1 VSSEGTVVITTS
13 YPKSAG
19 DAEGHFVA
27 AEVRRLC
34 ERGPVTVLAPGLN
47 RPSLWGERVVS
58 LDGGQAFG
66 FPGAV
71 ERLRRRPWRALEATQ
86 FCWSATRWLKRAAPS
101 RVVAHFLLP
110 CGFPIATRG
119 LAGGAE
125 LEVVVHGSDARL
137 FTRLPAG
144 HGLIGAELVRAN
156 ALLRFV
162 STELYELV
170 LGSLPVS
177 QRARLEPHASV
188 APAALDVARVPAR
201 ARARELLGIA
211 PDEKIAVVVARLI
224 AGKRVEVALESC
236 ARVERLRTF
245 VIGDGPELEHLRE
258 RFAGA
263 GISFVGHVER
273 PLALTYI
280 SAADALVSASL
291 SEGAPTVVREAREL
305 GTDVVCLEAGDVRR
319 WAESDPGL
327 FVVPSLD
334 CLAAVL
340 DSAG

>member
-1 VSSEGTVVITTS
+1 VNSEGTVVVTTS
-13 YPKSAG
+13 YPKRAG

-47 RPSLWGERVVS
+47 RPSWWGERVVS

-71 ERLRRRPWRALEATQ
+71 ERLRRRPWRALQAAR
-86 FCWSATRWLKRAAPS
+86 FCWSATRWLQRAAPS
-101 RVVAHFLLP
+101 RVVAHFFLP

-119 LAGGAE
+119 LPRGAE

-137 FTRLPAG
+137 FARLPAG

-156 ALLRFV
+156 AQLRFV
-162 STELYELV
+162 STELHELV
-170 LGSLPVS
+170 LGSLPET
-177 QRARLEPHASV
+177 QRARLEQRARV
-188 APAALDVARVPAR
+188 TPAALDITGVPPR
-201 ARARELLGIA
+201 AAARELLGVA
-211 PDEKIAVVVARLI
+211 PEGTVAVIVARLI
-224 AGKRVEVALESC
+224 AGKRVEVALEAC
-236 ARVERLRTF
+236 THVKRLRTF
-245 VIGDGPELEHLRE
+245 VIGDGPELELLRR

-263 GISFVGHVER
+263 GVNFVGHVER

-280 SAADALVSASL
+280 SAADVLVSASL
-291 SEGAPTVVREAREL
+291 SEGAPTVVREARAL
-305 GTDVVCLEAGDVRR
+305 GTQVVCLEAGDVRQ
-319 WAESDPGL
+319 WAENDPGL

-334 CLAAVL
+334 CLAAIL
-340 DSAG
+340 DAAR